1 MGLSYALFLD
11 LLLIPCF
18 PLVISELDES
28 YLVCYQGNLLSTAMD
43 KGLSVFPSSM
53 WYNNY
58 CTVSYQMTVDG

>member
-11 LLLIPCF
+11 LLLIPEF

-28 YLVCYQGNLLSTAMD
+28 YLFLLFKQLALYCN
-43 KGLSVFPSSM
+43 GQRFFLSICPSLFSLG
-53 WYNNY
+53 

>member
-11 LLLIPCF
+11 LLLIPKF

-28 YLVCYQGNLLSTAMD
+28 YLVCYSSSLLSMAMD
-43 KGLSVFPSSM
+43 KGLFLSICLSLFSLG
-53 WYNNY
+53 